1 MCGLIVAAVLFYL
14 VAVGGFSVVSFIVG
28 SAYEAGGIWGILGL
42 IAWIFFWMW
51 VASKSDKD
59 KKK

>member
-1 MCGLIVAAVLFYL
+1 MGELILLGLGTYFGVMAAVWM
-14 VAVGGFSVVSFIVG
+14 VSTAF
-28 SAYEAGGIWGILGL
+28 ADGGIWGVILL

-51 VASKSDKD
+51 VASETCGG

>member
-1 MCGLIVAAVLFYL
+1 MGELILLGLGTYFGVMAAVWMVNTAF
-14 VAVGGFSVVSFIVG
+14 ADGGV
-28 SAYEAGGIWGILGL
+28 WGVILL

-51 VASKSDKD
+51 IASETCGG

>member
-1 MCGLIVAAVLFYL
+1 MELLLLGLGTYFGIMAV
-14 VAVGGFSVVSFIVG
+14 VWMVSTAFADG
-28 SAYEAGGIWGILGL
+28 GILGVILL

-51 VASKSDKD
+51 VASETRGG

>member
-1 MCGLIVAAVLFYL
+1 MGFLLLGIGTYVGILAAVWM
-14 VAVGGFSVVSFIVG
+14 VSTAF
-28 SAYEAGGIWGILGL
+28 AAGGIWGVILL

-51 VASKSDKD
+51 VASETCND

>member
-1 MCGLIVAAVLFYL
+1 MGGLILLGLVTYFGVMAAVWM
-14 VAVGGFSVVSFIVG
+14 VSTAF
-28 SAYEAGGIWGILGL
+28 ADWGVWGVILL

-51 VASKSDKD
+51 IASETCGG